1 MTKERQGFLL
11 VLFSALCWAVTGNIG
26 SFLFR
31 EKGITPE
38 QITTVRLLCTG
49 VALTLFQF
57 VRKRDTF
64 GYLFRTSADIIRTL
78 LFGVVGV
85 LFMQYFFYA
94 TIEQSNAPTA
104 TIIQYT
110 GPFLVI
116 LGLSIYHRVPPNK
129 KTVAAMLMAMAGT
142 FLLITHGD
150 PTSLALSDRA
160 LITGAL
166 SAIGYALY
174 NVIPVPLLL
183 RYDTP
188 LVAGLGMIAGGSVLL
203 LITRPFQNG
212 MPMDGVIL
220 LALAFAVVMGTLFP
234 FVAYLEG
241 AKRIGP
247 QNASILGSV
256 EPLLSTAVAVL
267 FLNQLFYPVDY
278 AGGVLVVA
286 AVILLSLADRKKEKT
301 VRR

>member
-1 MTKERQGFLL
+1 M
-11 VLFSALCWAVTGNIG
+11 LFSSICWAVTGNVG

-31 EKGITPE
+31 EKNLTPE
-38 QITTVRLLCTG
+38 QITTIRLLATG
-49 VALTLFQF
+49 FTLTAYQFLRRRSTFFHIFQTKSD
-57 VRKRDTF
+57 VV
-64 GYLFRTSADIIRTL
+64 RTL
-78 LFGVVGV
+78 LFGVAGV

-116 LGLSIYHRVPPNK
+116 LVLSVYHKVVPNR
-129 KTVAAMLMAMAGT
+129 KTVLALFMAMAGT

-150 PTSLALSDRA
+150 PGNITLSDRA

-166 SAIGYALY
+166 SAVGYAIY
-174 NVIPVPLLL
+174 NILPVPLLL

-188 LVAGLGMIAGGSVLL
+188 QVAGLGMLAGGIVLL
-203 LITRPFQNG
+203 VLTRPFQNG
-212 MPMDGVIL
+212 MPLDAITIGAL
-220 LALAFAVVMGTLFP
+220 LFAVIMGTIFP

-247 QNASILGSV
+247 QNASILGSM
-256 EPLLSTAVAVL
+256 EPLFSTAVAVL
-267 FLNQLFYPVDY
+267 FLSQLFYPIDY
-278 AGGVLVVA
+278 LGVTLVVA
-286 AVILLSLADRKKEKT
+286 AIILLSLSEPKKESKKA
-301 VRR
+301 